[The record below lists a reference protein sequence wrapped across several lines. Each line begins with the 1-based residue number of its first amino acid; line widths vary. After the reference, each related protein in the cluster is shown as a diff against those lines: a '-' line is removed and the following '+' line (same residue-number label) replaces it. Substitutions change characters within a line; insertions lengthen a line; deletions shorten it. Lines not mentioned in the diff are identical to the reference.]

1 VSAYSV
7 VELRE
12 LIAGLDALLV
22 AARVGYAVIGGVAV
36 SLHGLRART
45 RDVEVL
51 VLGTPATLEAL
62 AQLARERGWR
72 PERLGAWHLRLWCD
86 RVFADVVLAEV
97 DLQRETIAH
106 ARPAHIAGFEV
117 PVAAPEHLCA
127 LKLLAR
133 RPRDLRD
140 VAEVRE
146 QVRALD
152 VDAVNA
158 LLAPWGIEWRPKP
171 GEIVPNVVELEE

>member
-1 VSAYSV
+1 MSAYSV
-7 VELRE
+7 AELRN
-12 LIAGLDALLV
+12 LIAELDALL
-22 AARVGYAVIGGVAV
+22 AAAQLGYAVIGGVAV

-45 RDVEVL
+45 RDVDVL

-62 AQLARERGWR
+62 ATLALDRGWR
-72 PERLGAWHLRLWCD
+72 PERLGAWHLRLW
-86 RVFADVVLAEV
+86 RERLFADIVLAEV

-106 ARPAHIAGFEV
+106 ARRAHIADLVV

-146 QVRALD
+146 QVLDLD
-152 VDAVNA
+152 VGAVNA
-158 LLAPWGIEWRPKP
+158 LLAPWGIAWQPRP
-171 GEIVPNVVELEE
+171 GEIVPHVVELEE